1 MRAGTAASPR
11 RLRSLPAG
19 AAQAATAASR
29 LRRSCGVAVAA
40 CAAPTIAS
48 SKVSRSRRRNFSA
61 QSCGC
66 PISLPRSSR
75 APCADAHSEFAR
87 VLNFDFLFSPP
98 ISSATTLR
106 RMRDAMHGCY
116 VQPGDLRLVVRDA
129 GDSQSRRGPC
139 GERRRHR
146 RQIPRRLNVQSLRSS
161 ASNARCRGSMR
172 QSPALPS
179 GASCS
184 HRLTRRRSP
193 SSTGHAGRRAMP
205 HITDGDKQ

>member
-1 MRAGTAASPR
+1 MRDEAQPRLRPGLFFAVAHTQRAAASTRKP
-11 RLRSLPAG
+11 RSLPVG
-19 AAQAATAASR
+19 AAQAATATPQ
-29 LRRSCGVAVAA
+29 LRRKRGVAVAA
-40 CAAPTIAS
+40 CAAPTAAS
-48 SKVSRSRRRNFSA
+48 SQISRSRRRNFSA
-61 QSCGC
+61 QACGR

-75 APCADAHSEFAR
+75 APCADAHSELAR

-139 GERRRHR
+139 GVRRRHR
-146 RQIPRRLNVQSLRSS
+146 RAMPRRLNVQSLRSS

-172 QSPALPS
+172 QFPPYPVEHPVPTA
-179 GASCS
+179 
-184 HRLTRRRSP
+184 
-193 SSTGHAGRRAMP
+193 
-205 HITDGDKQ
+205 